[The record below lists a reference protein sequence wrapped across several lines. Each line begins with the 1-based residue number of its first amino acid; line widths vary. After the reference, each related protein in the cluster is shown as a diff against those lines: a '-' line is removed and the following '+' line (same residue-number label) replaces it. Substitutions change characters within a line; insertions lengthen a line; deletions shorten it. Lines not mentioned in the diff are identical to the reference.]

1 MKGLGRQRIL
11 VVDNLGDQGGVE
23 DMIARIES
31 WAEVIYRPEISRD
44 ELLNEIEK
52 YDVLVVRSR
61 TTVDKGLIDRARKL
75 RLIITATHGYDHID
89 IEYLRNKGIG
99 FRNLSEQTNAV
110 AEFVMALLLCMA
122 RKITL
127 ADRFSKNGLWR
138 KDDLVGIEV
147 HGKTLGVVGFGRIGQ
162 SVAEKASGFGMRVII
177 HEAEITPEKGKR
189 AKSIGAEMVPF
200 GDLLRRSD
208 FITIHV
214 PKTKTTSKMIGRK
227 EFASMKDGAFI
238 VNAARGDVVDEE
250 ALLEY
255 LEKGKLGGVAID
267 VYSVQPPF
275 SQAQLRSIIEDDKVV
290 ATPHIGGQTKEAR
303 RSTIEAISKM
313 LEEFLTSG

>member
-1 MKGLGRQRIL
+1 LYRHRIL
-11 VVDNLGDQGGVE
+11 VADNLGDTSGVG
-23 DMIARIES
+23 DMIARIKS
-31 WAEVIYRPEISRD
+31 LAEIVYRPEMSRD
-44 ELLNEIEK
+44 ELLHEIER

-61 TTVDKGLIDRARKL
+61 TTVDEALIDRARNLKL
-75 RLIITATHGYDHID
+75 VITATHGFDHID
-89 IEYLRNKGIG
+89 IEYMKNKGID

-110 AEFVMALLLCMA
+110 AEFVVALLLCMA

-127 ADRFSKNGLWR
+127 ADRLAKNALWR
-138 KDDLVGIEV
+138 KDELVGIEV
-147 HGKTLGVVGFGRIGQ
+147 FGKTLGVVGFGRIGQ
-162 SVAEKASGFGMRVII
+162 SVAEKASVLGMRVVIY
-177 HEAEITPEKGKR
+177 ETEITPEKGRK
-189 AKSIGAEMVPF
+189 AKKMGAEMVPL
-200 GDLLRRSD
+200 GDLLKRSD

-227 EFASMKDGAFI
+227 EFASMKDGAFL

-255 LEKGKLGGVAID
+255 LEKGKLGGAAID

-275 SQAQLRSIIEDDKVV
+275 SQALLRKIIADDRVV

-303 RSTIEAISKM
+303 RSTIDAITNM
-313 LEEFLTSG
+313 LEEFLKSR